1 VFSAEEMASPRR
13 HIMKKFIIAALAA
26 TIIAGPVMAQ
36 PYQGHDNRGQQAQRF
51 DRDDRRGDNRR
62 SDYRNDRRGNDHRY
76 DNRRWNRGERFD
88 YRQARN
94 YRVIGNPGYYHLR
107 NAPRGYRWVQ
117 SGNDAVM
124 IGIATGLVASV
135 LAGAFN

>member
-1 VFSAEEMASPRR
+1 
-13 HIMKKFIIAALAA
+13 MKKFIIAALAA
-26 TIIAGPVMAQ
+26 TIVAGPVLAQ
-36 PYQGHDNRGQQAQRF
+36 PYQGQDNRGRQSQGY
-51 DRDDRRGDNRR
+51 DH
-62 SDYRNDRRGNDHRY
+62 RNDRRADNRNDHRNDRRADY
-76 DNRRWNRGERFD
+76 RRWNRGERFD

-94 YRVIGNPGYYHLR
+94 YRVIGNPGIYHLR
-107 NAPRGYRWVQ
+107 PAPRGYRWVQ